1 MKYFFI
7 LGNNPTLSLTE
18 IASVLN
24 LKPNQVLFLSEDS
37 LVVDVADSFDAEKLI
52 NKLGGTIK
60 IADCKSQIADL
71 TAEKIIE
78 LFELNNGH
86 QKINF
91 GFSYYGAGKFDEK
104 SLAMELKRKLKEDG
118 VNSRWVTSKE
128 KQLSSV
134 VVEQNK
140 LTSDKGV
147 EIIIIKNRDNYY
159 IGKTLVVQP
168 FKELSKRDYG
178 RPSRDDY
185 SGMLPP
191 KLAKIMINLASDNIK
206 HKLLDPFCGSGT
218 VLTESLLMGYK
229 NITGADKS
237 AKAVDDTKK
246 NVSWLRENYQLPNAN
261 VNIMQWDV
269 RNLSQK
275 IKQNSIDVIVAEAYL
290 GPSRMKENEKE
301 LRFVVRELESLY
313 EQAFKQFAKI
323 LRTKGRV
330 VIVLPVFKFSQA
342 TVFLSSKYI
351 NDDFNI
357 INPLKDF
364 PKNSVFKLTNRST
377 IVYGRPSQKIWRE
390 IFILEK
396 K

>member
-1 MKYFFI
+1 
-7 LGNNPTLSLTE
+7 
-18 IASVLN
+18 
-24 LKPNQVLFLSEDS
+24 
-37 LVVDVADSFDAEKLI
+37 
-52 NKLGGTIK
+52 
-60 IADCKSQIADL
+60 
-71 TAEKIIE
+71 
-78 LFELNNGH
+78 
-86 QKINF
+86 
-91 GFSYYGAGKFDEK
+91 
-104 SLAMELKRKLKEDG
+104 
-118 VNSRWVTSKE
+118 
-128 KQLSSV
+128 

-364 PKNSVFKLTNRST
+364 SKNSVFKLTNRST